1 MSLSS
6 EYLARA
12 SALSAPLQQHSFT
25 DKGSITDAFKKAM
38 RRLTSTVTLIATEHE
53 GVPFGMA
60 ATAVTSVCTDP
71 SSILVCINHGAS
83 MYWPLIDHGR
93 FSVNLLRVG
102 QEDLVK
108 VFGGAVNGPAR
119 FETADWEHSN
129 GLPFLR
135 SSQAS
140 LFCTVAQR
148 MSYGT
153 HEIIIGQVDDVV
165 VAEAITPLLWQDG
178 KPTGSVPALS

>member
-1 MSLSS
+1 MSLSHELS
-6 EYLARA
+6 A
-12 SALSAPLQQHSFT
+12 SPRVLSAPLKPHCFT
-25 DKGSITDAFKKAM
+25 DKGSVTQEFKKAM

-53 GVPFGMA
+53 GAPFGMA

-83 MYWPLIDHGR
+83 MYRPLIGHGR

-108 VFGGAVNGPAR
+108 VFGGAVTGPAR
-119 FETADWEHSN
+119 FETADWQHAN
-129 GLPFLR
+129 GLPYLP
-135 SSQAS
+135 SGQAS

-148 MSYGT
+148 MSHGT
-153 HEIIIGQVDDVV
+153 HEIIIGHVDDLV
-165 VAEAITPLLWQDG
+165 VAQDITPLLWQDG
-178 KPTGSVPALS
+178 KPTGSIPVMP

>member
-1 MSLSS
+1 MSLSR
-6 EYLARA
+6 EFLAR
-12 SALSAPLQQHSFT
+12 SSVLSAPLEQHSFT
-25 DKGSITDAFKKAM
+25 DRGSVTDAFKKAM

-53 GVPFGMA
+53 GASFGMA

-83 MYWPLIDHGR
+83 MYRPLIGHGR

-119 FETADWEHSN
+119 FETADWQHSN
-129 GLPFLR
+129 GLPYLR
-135 SSQAS
+135 SAQAS

-148 MSYGT
+148 MSHGT

-178 KPTGSVPALS
+178 KPTGSVPVVS